1 MEVAIYRID
10 GFYRYVWSELENG
23 YTLLV
28 DAEHADRYLQ
38 HVALQDH
45 ENSYKKGIEKALKL
59 LFKWKHHIKGAP
71 EWEPEFS
78 FTVSE
83 EDSSLEDCLTRTEM
97 AMLREAALEYGSIP
111 SYTSLSPD
119 ERDRWKEYLAQR
131 FGVPKSEIGTDDWKR
146 ADSWKYP
153 SLIWTTLDTGLR
165 PDEVERA
172 KTFWLDLENGILQI
186 PNEEVSSED
195 DQWIVALRPQTTRAL
210 ENWLEERAQ
219 YSKYDDTDLLWLT
232 RKKNPYQ
239 SNSLNYLLR
248 KLCDIGEIDDD
259 GRQITWLTL
268 RDTVGKHMAEDG
280 DLEHV
285 REQLRHTSSHT
296 VRRYGSAVEKRK
308 RILERP

>member
-131 FGVPKSEIGTDDWKR
+131 FGVPEIGDRNGRLEASGQLEIPESHLDDAR
-146 ADSWKYP
+146 Y
-153 SLIWTTLDTGLR
+153 GLR

-219 YSKYDDTDLLWLT
+219 YSSTT
-232 RKKNPYQ
+232 TPT
-239 SNSLNYLLR
+239 
-248 KLCDIGEIDDD
+248 CCG
-259 GRQITWLTL
+259 
-268 RDTVGKHMAEDG
+268 
-280 DLEHV
+280 
-285 REQLRHTSSHT
+285 
-296 VRRYGSAVEKRK
+296 
-308 RILERP
+308 